1 LELRD
6 QLGFRLLFHD
16 THHRAS
22 SSPEQL
28 RLFGIERF
36 DGVVAFGESLRQI
49 YRSQFG
55 IPNVWTLHEAAD
67 TTIFRPRPREAKT
80 QDVIWIGNWGDD
92 ERADEIREFLLKP
105 AAILSDRSFAIY
117 GVRYPDEALNE
128 LHDAGVKYK
137 GYLANLDAPGA
148 YAAAR
153 LTMHIPRQ
161 QYFTAM
167 TGIPTIRVF
176 EALACGIP
184 LICSPWR
191 DTEHLFREGDFLM
204 VKNAEEMTSAIEHL
218 LRDRAAAEAQALRG
232 LETILSRHTCA
243 HRAEELTC
251 ICEELL

>member
-1 LELRD
+1 
-6 QLGFRLLFHD
+6 
-16 THHRAS
+16 
-22 SSPEQL
+22 
-28 RLFGIERF
+28 
-36 DGVVAFGESLRQI
+36 
-49 YRSQFG
+49 
-55 IPNVWTLHEAAD
+55 
-67 TTIFRPRPREAKT
+67 
-80 QDVIWIGNWGDD
+80 
-92 ERADEIREFLLKP
+92 
-105 AAILSDRSFAIY
+105 
-117 GVRYPDEALNE
+117 
-128 LHDAGVKYK
+128 
-137 GYLANLDAPGA
+137 
-148 YAAAR
+148 
-153 LTMHIPRQ
+153 M
-161 QYFTAM
+161 AM